1 VSLLLLLLLLLLSH
15 SATLLLVILTPFFLR
30 GSHTSLF
37 VTCPEAK
44 PLFGFAKNV
53 PLAEIRESKRLLI
66 HASFIVEM
74 IEKALDMLGGDD
86 KELTDFMT
94 DLGKKHIA
102 YGVKPEY
109 MPLMQQSIVHML
121 KSMLNEK
128 NGFTEKDEKAWQA
141 VLSALVADMTRAQ
154 REVEMK
160 AIADAMVI

>member
-1 VSLLLLLLLLLLSH
+1 M
-15 SATLLLVILTPFFLR
+15 
-30 GSHTSLF
+30 
-37 VTCPEAK
+37 
-44 PLFGFAKNV
+44 NV

-74 IEKALDMLGGDD
+74 IEKALEMLGGDD

-94 DLGKKHIA
+94 DLGRKHIA

-109 MPLMQQSIVHML
+109 MPRMQQSIVLML
-121 KSMLNEK
+121 KSMLTEK

-154 REVEMK
+154 REVEMQT
-160 AIADAMVI
+160 IADAMII

>member
-1 VSLLLLLLLLLLSH
+1 
-15 SATLLLVILTPFFLR
+15 
-30 GSHTSLF
+30 

-44 PLFGFAKNV
+44 PLFGFAMNV
-53 PLAEIRESKRLLI
+53 PIAEIRESKRLLI

-74 IEKALDMLGGDD
+74 IEKALEMLGGDD

-94 DLGKKHIA
+94 DLGRKHIA

-109 MPLMQQSIVHML
+109 MPLMQQSIVLML
-121 KSMLNEK
+121 KSLLTEK

-154 REVEMK
+154 REVEMQT
-160 AIADAMVI
+160 IADAMVI

>member
-1 VSLLLLLLLLLLSH
+1 
-15 SATLLLVILTPFFLR
+15 
-30 GSHTSLF
+30 

-44 PLFGFAKNV
+44 RLFGFSVDA
-53 PLAEIRESKRLLI
+53 PIDEIRGSKRLLI

-86 KELTDFMT
+86 TELTEFMT

-109 MPLMQQSIVHML
+109 MPLMQQSIVRML
-121 KSMLNEK
+121 KSMLTEQ
-128 NGFTEKDEKAWQA
+128 NGFTVKDEVAWQA

-154 REVEMK
+154 REVEMQT
-160 AIADAMVI
+160 IADAMVV